1 MVRTH
6 AVQDGQ
12 VVRMEHT
19 RLRTELLQQTLGL
32 QRQFSAE
39 GLRAQRAVQNEDAR
53 RMLRTGDGELVGVRD
68 VEGLGREL
76 RQQCNCH
83 VGLLG
88 CDCSI
93 ILELWK

>member
-12 VVRMEHT
+12 VVRMEHA

-32 QRQFSAE
+32 QGQFSAE

-53 RMLRTGDGELVGVRD
+53 RVLRTGDGELVGIRH
-68 VEGLGREL
+68 VEGLGHEL
-76 RQQCNCH
+76 RQQWNCH